1 MQKFKFFTLAIITML
16 SVNLAWGVDPT
27 ITEDFEKQDAGT
39 TYNEQVTYEASSSN
53 AEIGWF
59 VEHGTV
65 SETAKLS
72 GTKSMHMRA
81 YYAKN
86 SVSGTWNGVLPYTN
100 TTTAI
105 KGLKSVSFSIAV
117 SNTGL
122 KYDTYYST
130 NGSTWTAIQTA
141 QTLSGT
147 SATTKSFVIPNS
159 DANTSYY
166 IKIGANSGSTHANKP
181 SSAGNYTFRIDDVV
195 FTYADE
201 PSCEEPEVA
210 KYDGTCQ
217 TNTNY
222 NLEENCFLSDNTSAI
237 TFTCTSSNKSS
248 CTISGS
254 TFRATAAGTYT
265 IKATQAEDGTYCAVE
280 ETFNVVV
287 TAPTCY
293 VTFLN
298 NGQPISGT
306 GIDDQ
311 GRKQYHEGDQLG
323 ELPTLDE
330 DDACDATSKHF
341 MGWTSDAGFQKRAAP
356 PSSFVSASTP
366 ATDGMILRAV
376 WARAQ

>member
-1 MQKFKFFTLAIITML
+1 MQKFKFFTLAIIAML
-16 SVNLAWGVDPT
+16 SVNFVWGEDATLGLWTSKPIAGSNGLNVNGNLNDDMGNSWSVALTGSDKTKNPSQAVFSRTTYWQLGANGNMTTGVFSTSAISGT
-27 ITEDFEKQDAGT
+27 ITQIVVDCAAYHGLGSVNVTVGGNNFGT
-39 TYNEQVTYEASSSN
+39 QGQTMQTWGNPGGGELTFSGSASGAIVVTMAPTSGGRAIYLSSIVVTY
-53 AEIGWF
+53 
-59 VEHGTV
+59 T
-65 SETAKLS
+65 
-72 GTKSMHMRA
+72 
-81 YYAKN
+81 
-86 SVSGTWNGVLPYTN
+86 
-100 TTTAI
+100 
-105 KGLKSVSFSIAV
+105 
-117 SNTGL
+117 
-122 KYDTYYST
+122 
-130 NGSTWTAIQTA
+130 
-141 QTLSGT
+141 
-147 SATTKSFVIPNS
+147 
-159 DANTSYY
+159 
-166 IKIGANSGSTHANKP
+166 
-181 SSAGNYTFRIDDVV
+181 
-195 FTYADE
+195 
-201 PSCEEPEVA
+201 SCEEPTVLTE
-210 KYDGTCQ
+210 DGACQ
-217 TNTNY
+217 TNA
-222 NLEENCFLSDNTSAI
+222 NLDLEDCFASDNTSAV

-254 TFRATAAGTYT
+254 TFRATAAGTYE
-265 IKATQAEDGTYCAVE
+265 IKATQAKDGTYCAVV